1 MLLTIIALFG
11 LAFSLDLLVGEPP
24 TPAHPVA
31 WFGRLVGALDREWA
45 ATERGQRLAGVGIA
59 LLAPL
64 VPAGAAAGVVLLA
77 GAYSALA
84 AAVVAGVVL
93 FLTTSLRSL
102 LELTRAV
109 VDATA
114 DVAAGESE
122 SESDSGDGYGPDS
135 GDKPGPDSGDGLEA
149 ARERVRG
156 LVGRDTA
163 GLSAAEIRSAAV
175 ESAGENLAD
184 GLVATLLPFALL
196 APLSLPAAAAAA
208 AWVKGVNT
216 LDSMLGYPSKP
227 HGTASARLDDLVMWL
242 PARLTAVAIAVA
254 GVDPLALR
262 RAAEWARDPPSPNS
276 GWPMATLA
284 CVLSVRLRK
293 RGVYDLNPA
302 ADLPTAADAERAIAV
317 VGRAAVVVVLF
328 TIALAAAVTA
338 LAPLE
343 AGQPIPTDPT
353 AGVGVALGAGLAF
366 LGDPLAVPAWPIP
379 KPEVVFA

>member
-1 MLLTIIALFG
+1 MLLTTLALLG

-24 TPAHPVA
+24 NALHPVA

-64 VPAGAAAGVVLLA
+64 CP
-77 GAYSALA
+77 
-84 AAVVAGVVL
+84 AVVAGGAVALAGALSPLAGAVAAGLVL

-114 DVAAGESE
+114 STATATAAAATA
-122 SESDSGDGYGPDS
+122 GPDGAETDS
-135 GDKPGPDSGDGLEA
+135 AADPGADDGLET

-156 LVGRDTA
+156 LVGRDTST
-163 GLSAAEIRSAAV
+163 LSAAEIRSAAV

-184 GLVATLLPFALL
+184 GLVATLVPFAVL

-216 LDSMLGYPSKP
+216 LDSMLGYPAKP

-242 PARLTAVAIAVA
+242 PARLAAVTVAVARA
-254 GVDPLALR
+254 DPLALR
-262 RAAEWARDPPSPNS
+262 RAGEWARDPPSPNS

-293 RGVYDLNPA
+293 VGVYDLNPG
-302 ADLPTAADAERAIAV
+302 ADLPTVADGERAVTV
-317 VGRAAVVVVLF
+317 VGRAAVVAVV
-328 TIALAAAVTA
+328 IAVLLAAAVTA
-338 LAPLE
+338 MSPPQ
-343 AGQPIPTDPT
+343 GPQPVPTDPT
-353 AGVGVALGAGLAF
+353 TGVGVALGAGVASLTDAI
-366 LGDPLAVPAWPIP
+366 AWPMGALP
-379 KPEVVFA
+379 TLEVVTA